1 MTGSGWNCG
10 GGGEEGPS
18 LSNLQG
24 PRSEGLMGNCRRAR
38 ATILGRDQRSNE
50 KWMSCLADGTDMAD
64 GQQGGMMLVLCAFL
78 LQTLLQPA
86 ATPLFFFSLDIH

>member
-1 MTGSGWNCG
+1 
-10 GGGEEGPS
+10 
-18 LSNLQG
+18 
-24 PRSEGLMGNCRRAR
+24 MGNCRRAR

-64 GQQGGMMLVLCAFL
+64 GQQGGMVLVLCAFL

-86 ATPLFFFSLDIH
+86 ATPLFFFS